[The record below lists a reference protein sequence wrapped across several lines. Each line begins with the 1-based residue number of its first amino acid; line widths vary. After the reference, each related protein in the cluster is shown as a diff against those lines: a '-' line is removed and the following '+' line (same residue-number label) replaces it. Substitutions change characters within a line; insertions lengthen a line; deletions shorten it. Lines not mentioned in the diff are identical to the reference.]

1 MEILLII
8 GAIFLISRIFSA
20 KASPPKM
27 DESFHHWYNNN
38 PN

>member
-1 MEILLII
+1 MEVLLVI
-8 GAIFLISRIFSA
+8 GAIFLIVKIFSA
-20 KASPPKM
+20 KAPAPKA